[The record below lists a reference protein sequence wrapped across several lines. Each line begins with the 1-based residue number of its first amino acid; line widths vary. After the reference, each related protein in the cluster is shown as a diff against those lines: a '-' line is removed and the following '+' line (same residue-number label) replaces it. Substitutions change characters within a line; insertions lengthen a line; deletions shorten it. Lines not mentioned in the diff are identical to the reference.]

1 MANKIYPANG
11 LEIDF
16 LGLPM
21 IINDGQTEN
30 TLQVRLTNNNFF
42 RSLDGT
48 PTAIVLDQHTPV
60 HIWFVV
66 DVAQAS
72 AGGVRHWA
80 LTSFDAFHDARVALE
95 AVSYTHLDVY
105 KRQTRMTCG
114 RRSLAI

>member
-42 RSLDGT
+42 RSLDLSL
-48 PTAIVLDQHTPV
+48 I
-60 HIWFVV
+60 HI
-66 DVAQAS
+66 
-72 AGGVRHWA
+72 
-80 LTSFDAFHDARVALE
+80 
-95 AVSYTHLDVY
+95 
-105 KRQTRMTCG
+105 
-114 RRSLAI
+114 